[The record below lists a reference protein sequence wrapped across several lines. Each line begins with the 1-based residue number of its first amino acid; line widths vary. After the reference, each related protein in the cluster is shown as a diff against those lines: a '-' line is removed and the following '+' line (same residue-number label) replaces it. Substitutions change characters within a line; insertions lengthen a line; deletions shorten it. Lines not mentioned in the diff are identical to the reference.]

1 MRLCKIFFSH
11 PSLVIYFLPNL
22 TYTTKTERADRWET
36 TKSKPPRLANQ
47 NHGAQSNP
55 IYYTLLWQVLRATL
69 DEGPRSKDQ

>member
-11 PSLVIYFLPNL
+11 PSLVFYFLPNL

-47 NHGAQSNP
+47 NLRSTVKS
-55 IYYTLLWQVLRATL
+55 YLLHSSLAGVKGDFR
-69 DEGPRSKDQ
+69 